1 MRVLWLLI
9 IMASLFWM
17 LMFSPRTATHVPFW
31 PAMALATA
39 ILAGAFFLVERRD
52 WRERFRFEGRHIWIG
67 LVSAAVLYGI
77 FWGGNLLSRQLFES
91 AGAQISAIHGRKEGA
106 NLLWVGAA
114 LLLWIGPAEEIFWR
128 GFVQHRLMRRG
139 GSTGGPRPGANG
151 TVQGVSQLGANGNA
165 HGVPRLGARGNS
177 PDGTLGGSLAASLP
191 GTLLAALIYAAVHAW
206 SLNLMLVLAALVCGV
221 FWGLLY
227 WWTRSL
233 WPGMI
238 SHGVWDVVIFVL
250 APIGG

>member
-9 IMASLFWM
+9 IVASLFWM

-77 FWGGNLLSRQLFES
+77 FWGGNLLSRQLLES
-91 AGAQISAIHGRKEGA
+91 AGAQISAIHSRKEGA

-128 GFVQHRLMRRG
+128 GFVQHRLMRRV
-139 GSTGGPRPGANG
+139 GSLAGPHPGAN
-151 TVQGVSQLGANGNA
+151 
-165 HGVPRLGARGNS
+165 GNS
-177 PDGTLGGSLAASLP
+177 PDGSLGGSLGGSLAASLP

-233 WPGMI
+233 WPGVI